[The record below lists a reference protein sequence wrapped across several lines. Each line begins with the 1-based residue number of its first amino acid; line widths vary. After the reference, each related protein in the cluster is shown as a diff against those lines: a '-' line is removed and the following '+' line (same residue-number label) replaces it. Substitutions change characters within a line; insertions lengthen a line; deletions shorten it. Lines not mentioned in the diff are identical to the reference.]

1 MISDMGYYTAY
12 NSDLSTA
19 PKCWISEGYR
29 SQHYYQTIVGG
40 LEHSCNYF
48 FYECGSRLGETRL
61 YQYAAAFGLTSKTGI
76 VRTRCTTR
84 RSRWANHRRI
94 PRARL
99 SFSTPSSHT

>member
-29 SQHYYQTIVGG
+29 SQHYYQTIVDGIA
-40 LEHSCNYF
+40 HSCNYF

-61 YQYAAAFGLTSKTGI
+61 YQYAAAFGLTSKTALTCPAKSAASSA

-84 RSRWANHRRI
+84 RSR
-94 PRARL
+94 
-99 SFSTPSSHT
+99 